1 MTLGDDVRAIG
12 AASARLLRPVQ
23 WIWQS
28 SLAFRVVATTLVL
41 SMGVVALVGV
51 LIMGRI
57 TSGLLNAKER
67 SSLGEAAS
75 GLSQAEQLLAVASTG
90 NGGPKPVQFVSTLIP
105 QLASRAG
112 SPSLYEIVLLAS
124 PGSGGDLSGRATNQ
138 VLASSI
144 PVALRTA
151 VQRGNQQSWTYAQ
164 INYLDGPSVPG
175 LVVGAPITISS
186 VGNYELYYLFP
197 LTGEQ
202 DTLDLV
208 QRTVVGAGLLLV
220 LMLALIAYVVT
231 RQVASPVRQAARTAE
246 RLSAGHLN
254 ERMEVRGH
262 DDLAR
267 LAGSFNDMAVSLQH
281 QIGRLESLSRVQQ
294 RFVSDVS
301 HELRTPLTTV
311 RMAAD
316 VLYESREDFDASTS
330 RSAELLQTQ
339 LDRFEALLSDL
350 LEISRFDAG
359 AAVLD
364 VEQVDL
370 NALVSR
376 ATESAIPLADRH
388 GNRLKLE
395 LLPTPV
401 LVECDPRR
409 IDRVMRNLIA
419 NAIEHGERREI
430 TIRVAAAADS
440 VAIGVRDYGVG
451 LKPGESSL
459 VFSRFWRADPA
470 RARTIGGTGLGLSIS
485 LEDALLHGGWL
496 EAWGAPGAGAH
507 FRLTLPCVAGA
518 ALVDSP
524 IPLEPNDEVALAAR
538 RVVPHLRGRV
548 DPTTRT
554 GATPAVSASSD
565 SLGTGANNI
574 SADKNTP
581 GANTPGSNTAG
592 TNTAEKNS
600 QVPS

>member
-1 MTLGDDVRAIG
+1 MTLGDDVRAVG
-12 AASARLLRPVQ
+12 AASARLLRPVK
-23 WIWQS
+23 WVWQS

-41 SMGVVALVGV
+41 SIGVVALVGV

-75 GLSQAEQLLAVASTG
+75 GLSQAQQLLTTPNTG
-90 NGGPKPVQFVSTLIP
+90 NGGPKPGQLISTLIP

-138 VLASSI
+138 VLDSSI

-151 VQRGNQQSWTYAQ
+151 VQRDDQQSWTYAQ
-164 INYLDGPSVPG
+164 INYLHGPSAPG
-175 LVVGAPITISS
+175 LVVGAPVTISS
-186 VGNYELYYLFP
+186 VGSYELYYLFP

-267 LAGSFNDMAVSLQH
+267 LAGSFNDMAVSLQD

-370 NALVSR
+370 NNLVSR
-376 ATESAIPLADRH
+376 ATESAVPLADRH
-388 GNRLKLE
+388 GNRLQLE
-395 LLPTPV
+395 LLPDPV

-419 NAIEHGERREI
+419 NAIEHGEGREI
-430 TIRVAAAADS
+430 TIRVAADTDS

-507 FRLTLPCVAGA
+507 FRLTLPRDAGA
-518 ALVDSP
+518 SLVDSP
-524 IPLEPNDEVALAAR
+524 IPLEPSDAVALAAR
-538 RVVPHLRGRV
+538 RVLPHLRGRV
-548 DPTTRT
+548 DPATRT
-554 GATPAVSASSD
+554 GAAAVISASSG
-565 SLGTGANNI
+565 SPETGPDENT
-574 SADKNTP
+574 ADKN
-581 GANTPGSNTAG
+581 A
-592 TNTAEKNS
+592 
-600 QVPS
+600 QVSS